1 MCSYVLGFF
10 SGLICIDFVYSSVQ
24 EEDIRYLYEK
34 TTPDLIIDMRI
45 NRFIAMWR
53 FTLRFI
59 KAKKLNK
66 EFEMEINNEIY
77 DNLKLQ
83 FDLRLN
89 ALSSKS
95 GGGAVE

>member
-1 MCSYVLGFF
+1 MRRCIGCYESKPKKELIRIVKKTEGEIVL
-10 SGLICIDFVYSSVQ
+10 
-24 EEDIRYLYEK
+24 DITGKENGRGAYLCDNAKCLE
-34 TTPDLIIDMRI
+34 RV
-45 NRFIAMWR
+45 
-53 FTLRFI
+53 I

-95 GGGAVE
+95 GGGAVG